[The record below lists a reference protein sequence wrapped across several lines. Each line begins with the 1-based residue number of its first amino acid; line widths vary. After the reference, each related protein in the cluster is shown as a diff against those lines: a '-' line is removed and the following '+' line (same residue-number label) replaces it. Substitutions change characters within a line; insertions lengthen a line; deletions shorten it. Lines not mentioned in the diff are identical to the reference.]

1 MPCVYTGVIPTI
13 QVFFI
18 IRCFEHLIILNS
30 SSSQDT
36 KSLQTIRVSMNKIEG
51 DLIATDVKIAFVVSR
66 FNEFVCERLLEG
78 ALDSLARHG
87 GNKGEVTVLRVPGAF
102 ELPLAAKKLAAS
114 GKFDAIVCLGAVI
127 RGETSHYDYICANA
141 SSGIASTSLET
152 GVPVSFGL
160 LTTETLE
167 QAIERSGSKAGN
179 QGRYATEC
187 AIEMARLIKQI

>member
-1 MPCVYTGVIPTI
+1 M
-13 QVFFI
+13 
-18 IRCFEHLIILNS
+18 
-30 SSSQDT
+30 
-36 KSLQTIRVSMNKIEG
+36 
-51 DLIATDVKIAFVVSR
+51 VSR

-87 GNKGEVTVLRVPGAF
+87 GNKDEVTVLRVPGAF
-102 ELPLAAKKLAAS
+102 ELPLAAKKLAES

-127 RGETSHYDYICANA
+127 RGETSHYDYVCANA
-141 SSGIASTSLET
+141 SSGIASASLET

>member
-1 MPCVYTGVIPTI
+1 
-13 QVFFI
+13 
-18 IRCFEHLIILNS
+18 
-30 SSSQDT
+30 
-36 KSLQTIRVSMNKIEG
+36 MNQIEG
-51 DLIATDVKIAFVVSR
+51 NLIATDLKIAFV
-66 FNEFVCERLLEG
+66 LLGG
-78 ALDSLARHG
+78 ALDSLTRHG
-87 GNKGEVTVLRVPGAF
+87 GNKDEITVLRVPGAF
-102 ELPLAAKKLAAS
+102 ELPLAAKKLAES

-127 RGETSHYDYICANA
+127 RGETSHYDYVCANA
-141 SSGIASTSLET
+141 SSGIASASLET

>member
-1 MPCVYTGVIPTI
+1 
-13 QVFFI
+13 
-18 IRCFEHLIILNS
+18 
-30 SSSQDT
+30 
-36 KSLQTIRVSMNKIEG
+36 MNKIEG
-51 DLIATDVKIAFVVSR
+51 GLIATDLKISFVVSR

-87 GNKGEVTVLRVPGAF
+87 GNEDDVTVLRVPGAF
-102 ELPLAAKKLAAS
+102 ELPLAAKKMAES
-114 GKFDAIVCLGAVI
+114 GKFDAVVCLGAVI
-127 RGETSHYDYICANA
+127 RGETSHYDYICANV
-141 SSGIASTSLET
+141 SSGIASVSLET

-187 AIEMARLIKQI
+187 AIEMVHLIKQI

>member
-1 MPCVYTGVIPTI
+1 
-13 QVFFI
+13 
-18 IRCFEHLIILNS
+18 
-30 SSSQDT
+30 
-36 KSLQTIRVSMNKIEG
+36 MNQIEG
-51 DLIATDVKIAFVVSR
+51 DLIATDLKIAFVVSR
-66 FNEFVCERLLEG
+66 FNEFVSERLLEG

-87 GNKGEVTVLRVPGAF
+87 GNKDEVTVLRVPGAF

-141 SSGIASTSLET
+141 SSGIASASLATE
-152 GVPVSFGL
+152 VPVSFGL